1 MARHRGMG
9 QQGKENG
16 MSKGNLR
23 DLPKGITPK
32 TRTKNGKPVP
42 VVTEDGTPVYR
53 VRVWDTV
60 LKKQIERTAE
70 GLDAAKQLLDE
81 FNEAK
86 RKPARLQ
93 ADPVRFTDVAAR
105 YLVAY
110 KTKRDGTARP
120 KSSLAKERSC
130 LNIYVLP
137 VLGNAC
143 IC

>member
-16 MSKGNLR
+16 MSKGNPR
-23 DLPKGITPK
+23 DLPRGITPK

-53 VRVWDTV
+53 VRVWDAV

-70 GLDAAKQLLDE
+70 GLHAAKQLLEE

-86 RKPARLQ
+86 RRPRRLQ
-93 ADPVRFTDVAAR
+93 AERARITDLAAR
-105 YLVAY
+105 YLLAY
-110 KTKRDGTARP
+110 KTK
-120 KSSLAKERSC
+120 
-130 LNIYVLP
+130 
-137 VLGNAC
+137 
-143 IC
+143 

>member
-53 VRVWDTV
+53 VRVWDAV

-70 GLDAAKQLLDE
+70 GLDAAKQLLEE
-81 FNEAK
+81 FNEAQ
-86 RKPARLQ
+86 RRPGRLQ
-93 ADPVRFTDVAAR
+93 AERGRLADVAAR
-105 YLVAY
+105 H
-110 KTKRDGTARP
+110 
-120 KSSLAKERSC
+120 LAAQQ
-130 LNIYVLP
+130 IT
-137 VLGNAC
+137 
-143 IC
+143 